1 MTWVKVCGLS
11 RRTDVMAAVDSG
23 ADAIGFVLAES
34 PRRVSPEAARD
45 LSAGVTIER
54 VLVTVDALP
63 DQLMEWVDITGAS
76 GVQPHGQ
83 NSTEAGDAA
92 LARGLLVL
100 HPLPVRSIIDL
111 EDLAHDRL
119 PLFDTFRSDSH
130 GGTGEQFD
138 WTLLDGIERDFV
150 LAGGLGPDN
159 VADAITRITPW
170 GVDASSGL
178 ESAPGVKDPG
188 LIRRFVTEAK
198 KR

>member
-1 MTWVKVCGLS
+1 VTWVKVCGLS
-11 RRTDVMAAVDSG
+11 RRADVAAAVDSG
-23 ADAIGFVLAES
+23 ADAVGFVLAES
-34 PRRVSPEAARD
+34 PRRVSPEVARD
-45 LSAGVTIER
+45 LSADVTIDR

-63 DQLMEWVDITGAS
+63 EQLMEWVDVTGAS
-76 GVQPHGQ
+76 GVQPHGL

-100 HPLPVRSIIDL
+100 HPVPVRSIIDL
-111 EDLAHDRL
+111 DDLAFDRV
-119 PLFDTFRSDSH
+119 PLLDTFRSDSH
-130 GGTGEQFD
+130 GGTGAQFD

-159 VADAITRITPW
+159 VADALTRIAPW